1 MIFMMQTYGKIE
13 LGKNIF
19 HCLGWQQ
26 CLTENTYQ
34 QKSVEKYSKA
44 SYFWSKSGPQL
55 MCFESQISTIWWISV
70 HWCKRCFNS
79 LGNFAYVI
87 KHLVLREMFQ
97 DFFIFRESF
106 TIPQIRLQVIAP
118 PPSSSS
124 APNYSVIYLNGQS
137 RPLFCL
143 FLYKILTENCRLQR
157 DSNLHHQS
165 KRQARWPQDRH
176 HDLTNHFDQYS
187 YQHNQ

>member
-97 DFFIFRESF
+97 DFFIFRKSF

-118 PPSSSS
+118 PFFFVSSQLLSH
-124 APNYSVIYLNGQS
+124 
-137 RPLFCL
+137 LFKWPIQAS
-143 FLYKILTENCRLQR
+143 FLSIFVQNFNRKL
-157 DSNLHHQS
+157 
-165 KRQARWPQDRH
+165 
-176 HDLTNHFDQYS
+176 
-187 YQHNQ
+187 